1 MKLTQQRV
9 RELVEYNPDTGLF
22 KSKKTGRDIGFQIN
36 VHGYIGLWLDGRN
49 VLAHR
54 AAWLYVHGPVP
65 ETIDHINGRVTD
77 NRIANLR
84 IASRSQNRANSA
96 VNRNSG
102 SGTKGV
108 FLSRTGKRWRAKIT
122 VNRRTR
128 HLGTFATKEHASAA
142 YMAAA
147 MRHYGE
153 FARAA

>member
-1 MKLTQQRV
+1 MKLTQKRV

-22 KSKKTGRDIGFQIN
+22 KSKKTGREIGFQIN
-36 VHGYIGLWLDGRN
+36 AHGYVGLWLDGRN

-54 AAWLYVHGPVP
+54 AAWLYVHGVAP

-84 IASRSQNRANSA
+84 AASRSQNRANSA
-96 VNRNSG
+96 INRNNKSG
-102 SGTKGV
+102 AKGI
-108 FLSRTGKRWRAKIT
+108 FPSRTGKRWRARIT
-122 VNRRTR
+122 VNRRTI
-128 HLGTFATKEHASAA
+128 HLGTFATKEGANAA

-147 MRHYGE
+147 VQHYGE